1 MPGVRRGFRFG
12 RGEGSVSGSW
22 RRGRARW
29 LAIGLALLAA
39 PGLSGCAAAE
49 VTPADGRVVAVAG
62 ENFYGD
68 LVSRV
73 GGDLVSV
80 TSILSNANVDPHTY
94 ETSTQNAQQVADATL
109 VVENGLGYDTFLDQL
124 IGSSP
129 RSDRK
134 VVNAQQLLGIG
145 DGANP
150 HIWYE
155 PGTMPKVARAVADAL
170 EALRPDSKAA
180 IEANLAAYLD
190 SFAPLTAKIA
200 EIKTRYPAT
209 PVAYTEPVAAYLLA
223 ALGFPVLTPPGF
235 AKSIENGTDPAPSD
249 VAAQQDL
256 LTGHKVKVLLYNS
269 QATSPVT
276 ETIKSLAGQSG
287 ISVVGVSETMP
298 TGVDYVDW
306 QLAQLN
312 TLESAIGGA
321 K

>member
-1 MPGVRRGFRFG
+1 MTPVRIP
-12 RGEGSVSGSW
+12 
-22 RRGRARW
+22 GRARW
-29 LAIGLALLAA
+29 LAFGLALLAA
-39 PGLSGCAAAE
+39 PVLGGCAAANASP
-49 VTPADGRVVAVAG
+49 TDGRVIVVAG

-68 LVSRV
+68 LVSRI

-80 TSILSNANVDPHTY
+80 TSILSDPNVDPHTY

-109 VVENGLGYDTFLDQL
+109 VVENGLGYDTFLDHL
-124 IGSSP
+124 VASSP

-134 VVNAQQLLGIG
+134 VVDAQQLLGLG
-145 DGANP
+145 DGVNP

-170 EALRPDSKAA
+170 ETLRPDSKTA
-180 IEANLAAYLD
+180 IEANLATYLG
-190 SFAPLTAKIA
+190 SFGPLTAKIA
-200 EIKTRYPAT
+200 EIRARYPAT
-209 PVAYTEPVAAYLLA
+209 PVAYTEPVPEYLMA

-235 AKSIENGTDPAPSD
+235 AKAIENGTDPAPSD

-276 ETIKSLAGQSG
+276 ETIKSLAGKSG
-287 ISVVGVSETMP
+287 IGVVGVSETMP
-298 TGVDYVDW
+298 AGGGYVDW

-312 TLESAIGGA
+312 ALESAIGGA
-321 K
+321 G